1 MLSLLAY
8 YFDFPHLHC
17 ERPVN
22 IGSKKTH
29 QTAVQN
35 HIMQH
40 QLIFSHRSPTANK
53 AKLELA
59 QVQNITTNA
68 CTLSAEI

>member
-1 MLSLLAY
+1 M
-8 YFDFPHLHC
+8 
-17 ERPVN
+17 N
-22 IGSKKTH
+22 IGSKKAH
-29 QTAVQN
+29 QTAAQN